1 MTEPS
6 AVRAAHGLVPARARP
21 AAVVPR
27 ARPGDSRAG
36 ADPVAV
42 AIATSDPITG
52 EGTAAYLRG
61 LAGITLLTPDQVDRA
76 DVILVM
82 ATWVTDE
89 TLSLM
94 QAAAEKAGRRP
105 ARFVLVGDGVRQQ
118 HLYRAVSCGQVSVL
132 PRQGTSLD
140 HIARAIRAVR
150 RDHLEMPEVALGWLV
165 AHLRTIQHEVLAP
178 NGLTTAGLEAR
189 EVEVLRLV
197 AEGKDTAEIALLLN
211 YSERTV
217 KHIVHGMLTRLSLRN
232 RSHAV
237 AFALRSGLL

>member
-1 MTEPS
+1 VSELDQVGP
-6 AVRAAHGLVPARARP
+6 APRLVPVRP
-21 AAVVPR
+21 ASRPVPT
-27 ARPGDSRAG
+27 ASLGA

-42 AIATSDPITG
+42 VIMASDPITA

-61 LAGITLLTPDQVDRA
+61 MAGITLLAADRLEHA
-76 DVILVM
+76 DVILIM

-94 QAAAEKAGRRP
+94 QTAARESIPRDV
-105 ARFVLVGDGVRQQ
+105 RFVLVGDGVREHQ
-118 HLYRAVSCGQVSVL
+118 LLRAVSCGLVSVL
-132 PRQGTSLD
+132 PRTGTGLSR
-140 HIARAIRAVR
+140 IARVIRAVR

-165 AHLRTIQHEVLAP
+165 AHLRAIQRDVLAP
-178 NGLTTAGLEAR
+178 NGLTSAGLEAR

-197 AEGKDTAEIALLLN
+197 ADGLDTMEIARLLN

-217 KHIVHGMLTRLSLRN
+217 KNIVHGMLTRLGLRN

-237 AFALRSGLL
+237 AYALRNGLL